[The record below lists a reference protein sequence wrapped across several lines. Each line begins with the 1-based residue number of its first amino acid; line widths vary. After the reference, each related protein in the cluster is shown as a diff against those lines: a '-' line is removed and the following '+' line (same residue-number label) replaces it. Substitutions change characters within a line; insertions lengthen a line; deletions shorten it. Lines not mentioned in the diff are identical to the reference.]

1 MNMTITLIILAASL
15 VLFVLGTIR
24 PDLVALCS
32 LVALTLC
39 SVITPQEAFSG
50 FSNPVIVMMVGVFVV
65 SGGIFRT
72 GLTEIVSRKILV
84 LAGTSQLRVYL
95 LVMLVTA
102 FIGAFV
108 SNTGTVAL
116 MLPIVV
122 SMAAAAGTNPRQLLM
137 PLAFMSSMGGMLTL
151 IGTAPNLVIS
161 NTLQEGGFG
170 ALSFFSFFPVGVACV
185 LLGIAAMYPLGK
197 LLVAASAGKKE
208 TKERANKSLR
218 DLAREYQLTQHI
230 FRVRV
235 PISSPLAAKTLLE
248 LELPQR
254 YALSVSEIRREE
266 EHGFLKSAE
275 QQNLAEHNTLI
286 KPGDILH
293 VVGSFDMARRFAEE
307 NGATL
312 LEAED
317 APQSKTA
324 SRDLLRFDTI
334 GIAEVVLLSTSRL
347 VNASVRDSRFREK
360 YNCSVLGLQRENKY
374 VLQGIAEEK
383 LRAGDLLL
391 VQGKWTDIARLSE
404 ERNDWVVVGQPLVEA
419 SKLTLDRKAPLAA
432 AILIAMVATMA
443 FNMVSAAIAVLLAA
457 LAMVFSGCF
466 RNAEEAYKVI
476 NWESIVLVAAMLP
489 MSIAVEK
496 TGISS
501 LISQTIA
508 QQLGAFGPFVVLGA
522 IYFATSLLTLFIS
535 NTATAVLFAPIAMQ
549 AALSLKLNPHP
560 FLFAVTVAASMC
572 FASPFSTAPNAL
584 VMSAGR
590 YTFMDYVKVGLP
602 LQILFGVVMTFLLP
616 RIFPF

>member
-1 MNMTITLIILAASL
+1 MTITLIILGASI
-15 VLFVLGTIR
+15 VFFVLGTVR

-32 LVALTLC
+32 LIALVLC
-39 SVITPQEAFSG
+39 RIITPQEAFSG

-84 LAGTSQLRVYL
+84 FAGDNQLRIYL

-102 FIGAFV
+102 SIGAFV

-122 SMAAAAGTNPRQLLM
+122 SMAAAAKTNPRRFLM

-151 IGTAPNLVIS
+151 IGTPPNLVIS
-161 NTLQEGGFG
+161 STLQENGFE
-170 ALSFFSFFPVGVACV
+170 ALSFFSFAPVGIACV
-185 LLGIAAMYPLGK
+185 LLGTAAMFPLGK
-197 LLVAASAGKKE
+197 LLVTSDAGKEKAAQ
-208 TKERANKSLR
+208 RQSKSLR
-218 DLAREYQLTQHI
+218 ELAQEYQLTQHI

-235 PISSPLAAKTLLE
+235 PASSTLAAKTLRE

-254 YALSVSEIRREE
+254 YTLSVSEIRREGDQ
-266 EHGFLKSAE
+266 GFLKVEE
-275 QQNLAEHNTLI
+275 QSIAAHDTLI
-286 KPGDILH
+286 KAGDILY
-293 VVGSFDMARRFAEE
+293 VVGAFDMARRFAEE
-307 NGATL
+307 NGAML
-312 LEAED
+312 LDAKD
-317 APQSKTA
+317 APHKGGA
-324 SRDLLRFDTI
+324 ARDMLRFDTI

-347 VNASVRDSRFREK
+347 VNATVRDSHFREK
-360 YNCSVLGLQRENKY
+360 YNCSILGLQRENNY
-374 VLQGIAEEK
+374 ILQGIAEEK
-383 LRAGDLLL
+383 LRPGDLLL
-391 VQGKWTDIARLSE
+391 VQGKWTNISRLSE

-419 SKLTLDRKAPLAA
+419 SKLTLDSKAPMAAGILAA
-432 AILIAMVATMA
+432 MIAAMA
-443 FNMVSAAIAVLLAA
+443 FNLVSAAIAVLLAA
-457 LAMVFSGCF
+457 LAMVFFRCF

-476 NWESIVLVAAMLP
+476 NWESVVLVAAMLP

-496 TGISS
+496 TGIST
-501 LISQTIA
+501 LISETLA
-508 QQLGAFGPFVVLGA
+508 EGLGAYGPLVVLGA

-535 NTATAVLFAPIAMQ
+535 NTATAVLFAPIALK
-549 AALSLKLNPHP
+549 AAVSMGLSPYP

-590 YTFMDYVKVGLP
+590 YVFMDYVKVGLP
-602 LQILFGVVMTFLLP
+602 LQILFGLVMTFLLP
-616 RIFPF
+616 QIFPFT